1 MVMEFNDC
9 YVKYLPTKCNPAF
22 KELLSI
28 LYFVFLFLT
37 IFTYN
42 SEES

>member
-9 YVKYLPTKCNPAF
+9 YVKYLPTKYNPAF
-22 KELLSI
+22 NGVVSI